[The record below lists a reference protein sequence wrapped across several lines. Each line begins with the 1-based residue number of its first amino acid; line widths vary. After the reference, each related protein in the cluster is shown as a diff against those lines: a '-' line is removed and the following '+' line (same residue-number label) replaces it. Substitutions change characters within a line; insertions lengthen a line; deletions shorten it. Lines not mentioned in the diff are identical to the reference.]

1 MLNKI
6 TLNLDFINKTKNSIN
21 NDIFHAQG
29 VKLLKKYH
37 LTGNFYVNLTLIGK
51 TKMKSLNNEFLHKN
65 YPTDVL
71 SFPIL
76 TKTELANSK
85 NHEIPILLGEIV
97 VCYEVAKKQAL
108 DKKLRTDDEIIFLFL
123 HGLKH
128 LLGHHHKE

>member
-1 MLNKI
+1 MPNKI
-6 TLNLDFINKTKNSIN
+6 TLNLDFINNTRSNIN
-21 NDIFHAQG
+21 INDDIFRAHA

-51 TKMKSLNNEFLHKN
+51 TKIKSLNNEFLHKN

-76 TKTELANSK
+76 RKTELSKSK

-108 DKKLRTDDEIIFLFL
+108 DKKLSTDDEIYFYFFMV
-123 HGLKH
+123 
-128 LLGHHHKE
+128 